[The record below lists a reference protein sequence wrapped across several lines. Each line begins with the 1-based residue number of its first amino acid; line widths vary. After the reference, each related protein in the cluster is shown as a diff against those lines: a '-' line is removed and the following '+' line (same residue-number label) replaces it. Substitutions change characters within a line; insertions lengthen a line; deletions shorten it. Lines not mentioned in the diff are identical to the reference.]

1 MRKWIYCNVSMPLL
15 INPHV
20 TNVTNGLFHPYNF
33 DESVFIFKGIGSN
46 SSFLF
51 HFSVKI
57 MSSNG
62 IAPNGTPRFAA
73 SYLRP
78 FCLPMSP

>member
-1 MRKWIYCNVSMPLL
+1 MPLL

-20 TNVTNGLFHPYNF
+20 TNVTNGLFNPYHF
-33 DESVFIFKGIGSN
+33 DESVFIFKGIGGN
-46 SSFLF
+46 CSFLF
-51 HFSVKI
+51 HFSMKI

-62 IAPNGTPRFAA
+62 IAPDGTLRFMA
-73 SYLRP
+73 SYLGL

>member
-1 MRKWIYCNVSMPLL
+1 MKKWICCNVSMPLL

-20 TNVTNGLFHPYNF
+20 TNVTNGRFHPYHF

-46 SSFLF
+46 CSFLF
-51 HFSVKI
+51 HSSV
-57 MSSNG
+57 SSNG
-62 IAPNGTPRFAA
+62 IAPDGTPRFVA
-73 SYLRP
+73 SYMGL